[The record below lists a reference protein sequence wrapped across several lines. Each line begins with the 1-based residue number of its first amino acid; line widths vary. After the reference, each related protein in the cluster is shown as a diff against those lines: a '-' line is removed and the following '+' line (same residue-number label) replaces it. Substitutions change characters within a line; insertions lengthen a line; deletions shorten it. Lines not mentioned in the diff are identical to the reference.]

1 MPQKTT
7 FAACDTEQ
15 SAATVLG
22 YTQASW
28 DDTSRQARK
37 PLLARK
43 PWRALTDNEKA
54 AAGLLGYTEINW
66 DNKSGGEPKPEAT
79 KKKWD
84 ELTLCTEGECTLAA

>member
-54 AAGLLGYTEINW
+54 AAELLGYTEINW